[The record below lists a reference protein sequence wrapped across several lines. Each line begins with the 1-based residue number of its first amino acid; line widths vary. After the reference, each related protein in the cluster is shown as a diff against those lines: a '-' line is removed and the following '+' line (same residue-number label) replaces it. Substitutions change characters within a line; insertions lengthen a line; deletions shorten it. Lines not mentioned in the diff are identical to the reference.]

1 MINIIISGQTLVGK
15 ITAINAIHPDKSR
28 LVEIKDGHELLNT
41 INTGHIG
48 GISSI
53 SSMNAE
59 IDYQRVMAL
68 LALKYKGGK

>member
-1 MINIIISGQTLVGK
+1 MINMIISGQTLVGK
-15 ITAINAIHPDKSR
+15 TTAINVIHPDKSR
-28 LVEIKDGHELLNT
+28 LVEIEDGLELLNA

-59 IDYQRVMAL
+59 KDYQRVMAL
-68 LALKYKGGK
+68 LALKYKGGE